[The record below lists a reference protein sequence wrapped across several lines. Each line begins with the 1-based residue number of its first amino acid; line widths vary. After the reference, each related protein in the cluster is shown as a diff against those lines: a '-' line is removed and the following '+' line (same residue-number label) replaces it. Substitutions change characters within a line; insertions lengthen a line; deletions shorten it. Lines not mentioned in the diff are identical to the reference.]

1 MEIEINI
8 PGSKSIA
15 ARSLVCRLLS
25 GHDTV
30 IANLPDCGDT
40 RGMLR
45 LTEAIRSANNDA
57 VRDVTVDIGEG
68 GTTLRF
74 GMAACASM
82 PGLRITL
89 VGSPRLME
97 RPHAT
102 LISALQNLGADIE
115 LLPEEN
121 ALRIEGRQ
129 LTGGVVELP
138 GNVSSQYLSALM
150 LASPTWKDDTL
161 FKVSGP
167 VVSAP
172 YIYMTAGVMRSFGAQ
187 VECTSTP
194 KGMEVK
200 VRNIG
205 YAQCARYEVE
215 GDWSGASY
223 FFEARL
229 VLAAAGM
236 PVPELVMPTLK
247 SPAESLQGDSRVAS
261 IFAEAMQKVR
271 VADYSPLSL
280 TLTDAPDLVPAVA
293 VGLCIAGVRF
303 RIDGVEHLH
312 HKECDRMVA
321 IASELRKLGYQL
333 SISGDVMEWNGERI
347 EPEEKPRIATYQDHR
362 MAMAFAPASFVVGD
376 MTIENPE
383 VTAKSFPGF
392 WQEIKKMYIG

>member
-45 LTEAIRSANNDA
+45 LTEAIRSASKEA
-57 VRDVTVDIGEG
+57 TRDVKVDIGEG

-82 PGLRITL
+82 PGLRMTL

-102 LISALQNLGADIE
+102 LISALRNLGADIE

-121 ALRIEGRQ
+121 ALRVVGRQ

-138 GNVSSQYLSALM
+138 GDVSSQYLSALM

-161 FKVSGP
+161 FKVLGP

-194 KGMEVK
+194 EGMEVK
-200 VRNIG
+200 VRNAG

-223 FFEARL
+223 FFETRL
-229 VLAAAGM
+229 VLEAAGM

-261 IFAEAMQKVR
+261 IFAEAMRKMHA
-271 VADYSPLSL
+271 ADYSPLCL

-333 SISGDVMEWNGERI
+333 SISDDVMEWNGERV
-347 EPEEKPRIATYQDHR
+347 EPEEKPSIATYQDHR

-392 WQEIKKMYIG
+392 WTEIKKFYVG